1 MEVDIHSLFENF
13 RLHMVYNFFQV
24 GDLLVGWLL
33 YKLASLHCQM
43 LVLRQKYSLFVVEYM

>member
-1 MEVDIHSLFENF
+1 MVFEEVEIHSLFENF
-13 RLHMVYNFFQV
+13 CLHMVYNFFQV

-43 LVLRQKYSLFVVEYM
+43 LVL